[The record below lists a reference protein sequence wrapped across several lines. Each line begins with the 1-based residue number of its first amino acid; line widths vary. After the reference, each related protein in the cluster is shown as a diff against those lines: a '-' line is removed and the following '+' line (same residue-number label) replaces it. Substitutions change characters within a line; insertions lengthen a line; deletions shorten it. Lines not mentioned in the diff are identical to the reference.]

1 MFFTDDR
8 LHFFKPLT
16 SKYREQIAQ
25 CLGLLYQRQYSAN
38 ADYGQSLRREQVVE
52 MFEEALARSK
62 DVILDD
68 AINENS
74 DEPRFKNHRE
84 HANAVL
90 KAVLEAGWI
99 ERQVDTA
106 TFQSTYPFSRMGRL
120 FTVALLDASNSQI
133 RTRHRN
139 TRNTLNALEAFAG
152 RGDVYDL
159 LDAFEY
165 SERIITDFTDIITEL
180 EERKRE
186 LVKEVESQQLI
197 SKATDQFFDYM
208 EKRFQP
214 DVAVRLSADSV
225 EKYRDDI
232 SRIIAGVRRKSSEFK
247 KKAELRLRASIPT
260 LCEHDQSYLWFVL
273 DTIELRMKNAAE
285 IMLPALRRALH
296 SFTKRADIVIRQLS
310 YLNSHQ
316 NDNFLDVCQTLAQ
329 LPEEQY
335 LQRLNDAS
343 GAMAVMKLG
352 LIDPKQ
358 VRLIERKRKMP
369 VDTSVNEERD
379 IDLGARK
386 ELMVQQLLDRAFV
399 FNRQQLQ
406 TYINDA
412 VQQNRKISTSELPV
426 NNAIDL
432 LALAHVIEVGS
443 VNNLDSDLRFNVQ
456 WQGQKMHFN
465 DYYSSS
471 DEFTIE
477 LIETINTVETG
488 NTNKTGNT
496 AKATSHAITANPTEA
511 NND

>member
-52 MFEEALARSK
+52 LFEEALARTK
-62 DVILDD
+62 DAVFDD
-68 AINENS
+68 ATEGS

-90 KAVLEAGWI
+90 KAVIEAGWV

-106 TFQSTYPFSRMGRL
+106 TFQSTYPFSRMGRI
-120 FTVALLDASNSQI
+120 FAQALLDADHSHI

-152 RGDVYDL
+152 RGDAYDL

-214 DVAVRLSADSV
+214 DISVRLSADSV

-232 SRIIAGVRRKSSEFK
+232 SRVIYGLRRKSTEFK
-247 KKAELRLRASIPT
+247 RTAEMRLRASIPS
-260 LCEHDQSYLWFVL
+260 LCDESQSYLWYVL
-273 DTIELRMKNAAE
+273 DTIELRMKNAAD

-296 SFTKRADIVIRQLS
+296 GFTKRADIVIRQLS

-316 NDNFLDVCQTLAQ
+316 NDNFLDICQTLAA
-329 LPEEQY
+329 LPPAQY
-335 LQRLNDAS
+335 QERLNNAS
-343 GAMAVMKLG
+343 NAMAVMKLG

-358 VRLIERKRKMP
+358 VRLIERKRKSP
-369 VDTSVNEERD
+369 VDTSINEERD
-379 IDLGARK
+379 IDLGART

-406 TYINDA
+406 TYICDA
-412 VQQNRKISTSELPV
+412 FKDKRKVSTRELPIT
-426 NNAIDL
+426 NALDL

-443 VNNLDSDLRFNVQ
+443 VNNLDSDLRFHVE
-456 WQGQKMHFN
+456 WQGKKDNFN
-465 DYYSSS
+465 EYYSSS

-477 LIETINTVETG
+477 LVEATNLVETM
-488 NTNKTGNT
+488 
-496 AKATSHAITANPTEA
+496 
-511 NND
+511 ND